1 MKKIVPKIPKS
12 KGLFKHFSW
21 FDMTYLSICAV
32 LAFIIFFSNLG
43 VVKYIILVVFA
54 LTVGA
59 TEIRNDDVS
68 LANTLFYRIKAAT
81 NPQIYVKGDNPVEV
95 LHGRPEDGE
104 PTNPE
109 SQPTSAAKVKN
120 AVPICVLHNMEKI
133 ENGVIYFADG
143 MKAKLL
149 EIPDVSFVL
158 KAEYSQ
164 NGYQKV
170 FARCFNVIAPYK
182 NVTFIKIEREMDFY
196 PFVVDLVKRK
206 DRLFRDN
213 TLSDNQREARV
224 KILYSKIQQFEEMKH
239 CKWISVY
246 HVVVRAMNVAEID
259 DNIANMISDFE
270 NVGVAAQVAS
280 SHNIAIALASQYH
293 KHVNI
298 EEVPE
303 DESKLVEYILPNKVE
318 VTPRYVKVDG
328 VNISTYAIS
337 SLPMSVGNAWIA
349 ELSSLPNVN
358 LTVNVMYTNSR
369 KQIRKIDRVYFETG
383 GEVEQT
389 NRLSESITKTGQQS
403 SMESLVEDMEYAQD
417 KLCEIEILVSF
428 VNTDTATEKAISRHI
443 MDIKMKSNIC
453 KYLQLENFKN
463 TLVGS
468 INRPN
473 KRNRH
478 IFTTRLI
485 GMSFPM
491 IFPNILEVEGDLI
504 GENDSAIPVVLD
516 LHCRDGKKRVNSNA
530 AYFGKSGGGKSYAL
544 KQLLG
549 LRAASGDICI
559 ILDPEGEYLQG
570 ARELGGVVIDLADG
584 SFKLN
589 PLHVFNLQ
597 EDGLNAVS
605 SHIENVS
612 EFLKT
617 LYPDL
622 RLESKM
628 LIREYLGKMYD
639 EIGITD
645 ESDIRALS
653 AEDFPIMS
661 DFFDY
666 ISREIKAEKDVY
678 TREELIKARMV
689 IRTLCSGSYGKF
701 WNGVSVLGERNPF
714 IVFDVQKLL
723 ATGNL
728 TTVNAQMILLT
739 RFINTRLIENYRG
752 LSGGKVNK
760 KVIVLIDEVH
770 RFLASKMT
778 VTLELVAWLFKQA
791 RKYEGSAIVASQSVL
806 DFTANEETLAL
817 TKTVLTESQINM
829 QFGCKDTHVSDIVKV
844 FKDANL
850 TEEEISALK
859 DADRGEVLAMVSEA
873 NRMKFKIIG
882 NEYEHTYCARNIDQ

>member
-1 MKKIVPKIPKS
+1 M
-12 KGLFKHFSW
+12 
-21 FDMTYLSICAV
+21 
-32 LAFIIFFSNLG
+32 
-43 VVKYIILVVFA
+43 
-54 LTVGA
+54 
-59 TEIRNDDVS
+59 
-68 LANTLFYRIKAAT
+68 
-81 NPQIYVKGDNPVEV
+81 
-95 LHGRPEDGE
+95 
-104 PTNPE
+104 
-109 SQPTSAAKVKN
+109 
-120 AVPICVLHNMEKI
+120 PIGVLHNIVKI
-133 ENGVIYFADG
+133 ENSVIYFADG
-143 MKAKLL
+143 MKAKML
-149 EIPDVSFVL
+149 EIPDASFVL

-170 FARCFNVIAPYK
+170 FSKCFNVVAPYK
-182 NVTFIKIEREMDFY
+182 NVTFIKTERELDFR
-196 PFVVDLVKRK
+196 PFVGDLVRRK
-206 DRLFRDN
+206 DRLLRDKS
-213 TLSDNQREARV
+213 LSAKQRAARV
-224 KILYSKIQQFEEMKH
+224 KIMYSKIQQFDDIKH

-246 HVVVRAMNVAEID
+246 HVVVRAMKIEEID
-259 DNIANMISDFE
+259 DNIASMISDFE
-270 NVGVAAQVAS
+270 NVGVAAHVAS
-280 SHNIAIALASQYH
+280 SKDMAIALASQYH
-293 KHVNI
+293 KRVNI
-298 EEVPE
+298 EEVPD
-303 DESKLVEYILPNKVE
+303 DESKLVEYILPHKVE
-318 VTPRYVKVDG
+318 VTPKLVKVDG

-358 LTVNVMYTNSR
+358 LTINVMNTNSR
-369 KQIRKIDRVYFETG
+369 KQIRKIDRVYFENG
-383 GEVEQT
+383 AEAEQT
-389 NRLSESITKTGQQS
+389 NRLSESVTKSGQQS

-417 KLCEIEILVSF
+417 KLCEIEILISF
-428 VNTDTATEKAISRHI
+428 VNKGASTEKEIARHI

-463 TLVGS
+463 ALVGS

-478 IFTTRLI
+478 IFTTRLL

-504 GENDSAIPVVLD
+504 GENDCAIPVVLN

-549 LRAASGDICI
+549 LRASSGDICI
-559 ILDPEGEYLQG
+559 IIDPEGEYLLV
-570 ARELGGVVIDLADG
+570 AKLLGGVVIDLADG

-605 SHIENVS
+605 SHIESVLQ
-612 EFLKT
+612 FLTT
-617 LYPDL
+617 LYPEIK
-622 RLESKM
+622 LESKM

-639 EIGITD
+639 EMGITD
-645 ESDIRALS
+645 EIDIRKLK

-661 DFFDY
+661 DFFEY
-666 ISREIKAEKDVY
+666 ISREIKVEKDVY

-701 WNGVSVLGERNPF
+701 WNGASVLGVNNPF
-714 IVFDVQKLL
+714 VVFDVQKLL

-739 RFINTRLIENYRG
+739 RFINTRLIENYRS
-752 LSGGKVNK
+752 LSGGKLNQ

-770 RFLASKMT
+770 RFLTPKMT

-806 DFTANEETLAL
+806 DFTANEETLSL

-850 TEEEISALK
+850 TEEEINALK

-873 NRMKFKIIG
+873 NRMKFKIVG